1 MLPGIAAVE
10 SLDPAAVVGTPWLRA
25 VAAFLLVVPVGAA
38 VLARYG
44 DLVDRS
50 VEASTDSPFVS
61 TVYGVLA
68 HLGLVFTA
76 GVFSTQLA
84 NAGLDPTTLQ
94 VGSSA
99 VLGAVLLAL
108 AGFGFAVVGAWLVEF
123 RGEGRRWHGLVAA
136 SAVGAA
142 GWLLPVFAGVAL
154 WILLVS
160 VGVGGPTRRWIHA
173 ERTVETETGRQ

>member
-1 MLPGIAAVE
+1 MRPGVTAVE
-10 SLDPAAVVGTPWLRA
+10 SLDPSVLVGTPWLRA
-25 VAAFLLVVPVGAA
+25 AAAFLLVVPVGAA

-50 VEASTDSPFVS
+50 VEASTDSPFAS

-68 HLGLVFTA
+68 HVGFVFAA

-84 NAGLDPTTLQ
+84 NAGLDPTVLQ
-94 VGSSA
+94 IGSTA
-99 VLGAVLLAL
+99 VLGAILLAL
-108 AGFGFAVVGAWLVEF
+108 AGFGFAVLGTWIVEF

-142 GWLLPVFAGVAL
+142 GWLLPAFAGLAL
-154 WILLVS
+154 WTLLVS
-160 VGVGGPTRRWIHA
+160 MGVGGPTRRWIHA
-173 ERTVETETGRQ
+173 ERTVETETGG